1 MMFVEYEFE
10 RDFADKACTL
20 EYVMSQVDAGMGV
33 YVFLQLSELSEFAEI
48 AQQYKGHVVWVEDVA
63 SGPLGFLVD
72 DPVVGLIEFSGSV
85 PDSDPVG
92 AFFSTDFPH
101 SGVVM
106 VSDTADFPVTV
117 RPVLVEEY
125 RPMEHAGEESGDV
138 ITKLMQ
144 AGALLVYRLDFAG
157 AAGFLQ
163 EEVFIDANN
172 RGLVSGLL

>member
-1 MMFVEYEFE
+1 M
-10 RDFADKACTL
+10 
-20 EYVMSQVDAGMGV
+20 
-33 YVFLQLSELSEFAEI
+33 
-48 AQQYKGHVVWVEDVA
+48 VWVEDVA

-106 VSDTADFPVTV
+106 VSDAADFPVTV

-125 RPMEHAGEESGDV
+125 RPMEHVSEESDDV

-157 AAGFLQ
+157 AAGALQ
-163 EEVFIDANN
+163 EEVFIDTNN
-172 RGLVSGLL
+172 RELVSELL

>member
-10 RDFADKACTL
+10 RDFADKAFTL
-20 EYVMSQVDAGMGV
+20 EHVISQVGADMGV

-48 AQQYKGHVVWVEDVA
+48 AQQYKGHVAWVEDVA

-138 ITKLMQ
+138 ITKLMH

-157 AAGFLQ
+157 VAGALQ
-163 EEVFIDANN
+163 EEVFIDTNN

>member
-1 MMFVEYEFE
+1 MFVGYEFE

-20 EYVMSQVDAGMGV
+20 EYVMSQVGAGMGV
-33 YVFLQLSELSEFAEI
+33 YVFLQLSEVSEFAEI

-72 DPVVGLIEFSGSV
+72 DPVVGLIEFRGSVSGS
-85 PDSDPVG
+85 DPAGV
-92 AFFSTDFPH
+92 FFSTDFPY

-106 VSDTADFPVTV
+106 VSDAADFPATV
-117 RPVLVEEY
+117 QPVLVEEC
-125 RPMEHAGEESGDV
+125 RPVEHASEESGDV

-157 AAGFLQ
+157 AAGSLQ
-163 EEVFIDANN
+163 EEVFIDTNN

>member
-1 MMFVEYEFE
+1 MFVGYEFE

-20 EYVMSQVDAGMGV
+20 EYVMSQVGAGMGV
-33 YVFLQLSELSEFAEI
+33 YVFLQLSEVSDFAEM

-72 DPVVGLIEFSGSV
+72 DPVVGLIEFRGSV
-85 PDSDPVG
+85 PGSDPAG
-92 AFFSTDFPH
+92 AFFSIDFPH

-106 VSDTADFPVTV
+106 VSGAADFPVRV
-117 RPVLVEEY
+117 RPVLVEEC
-125 RPMEHAGEESGDV
+125 RPMGHAGEESGDV
-138 ITKLMQ
+138 VARLMQ
-144 AGALLVYRLDFAG
+144 AGALLVYRLDCAG

-163 EEVFIDANN
+163 EEVFIDTNN

>member
-1 MMFVEYEFE
+1 MFVGYEFE

-20 EYVMSQVDAGMGV
+20 EYVMSQVGAGMGV
-33 YVFLQLSELSEFAEI
+33 YVFLQLSEVSDFAEM

-72 DPVVGLIEFSGSV
+72 DPVVGLIEFRGSV
-85 PDSDPVG
+85 PGSDPAG

-106 VSDTADFPVTV
+106 VSEAADFPARVQ
-117 RPVLVEEY
+117 PVLVEEC
-125 RPMEHAGEESGDV
+125 RPVEHAGEESGDV
-138 ITKLMQ
+138 VARLMQ

-157 AAGFLQ
+157 VAGFLQ

-172 RGLVSGLL
+172 RGLISGLL

>member
-1 MMFVEYEFE
+1 MFVEYEFE

-20 EYVMSQVDAGMGV
+20 EHVISQVSADMGV
-33 YVFLQLSELSEFAEI
+33 YVFLQLSELSEFPEI

-106 VSDTADFPVTV
+106 VSDAADFPVTV

-125 RPMEHAGEESGDV
+125 RPMEHVSEESDDV

-157 AAGFLQ
+157 AAGALQ
-163 EEVFIDANN
+163 EEVFIDTNN
-172 RGLVSGLL
+172 RELVSELL

>member
-1 MMFVEYEFE
+1 MFVGYGFE

-20 EYVMSQVDAGMGV
+20 EHVISQVGADMGV

-48 AQQYKGHVVWVEDVA
+48 AQQYKGHVAWVEDVA

-72 DPVVGLIEFSGSV
+72 NPVVGLIEFRGSV
-85 PDSDPVG
+85 PGSDPAG
-92 AFFSTDFPH
+92 AFFSIDFPH

-106 VSDTADFPVTV
+106 VSEAADFPVTV

-157 AAGFLQ
+157 VAGFLQ

-172 RGLVSGLL
+172 RGLISGLL

>member
-1 MMFVEYEFE
+1 MFVEYEFE
-10 RDFADKACTL
+10 RDFADKAFTL
-20 EYVMSQVDAGMGV
+20 EHVISQVGAGMGV

-48 AQQYKGHVVWVEDVA
+48 AQQYKGHVAWVEDVA

-72 DPVVGLIEFSGSV
+72 NPVVGLIEFSGSV
-85 PDSDPVG
+85 PDSDPAG

-106 VSDTADFPVTV
+106 VSDAADFPATV
-117 RPVLVEEY
+117 QPVLVEEC
-125 RPMEHAGEESGDV
+125 RPVEHASEESGDV
-138 ITKLMQ
+138 VARLMQ

-157 AAGFLQ
+157 AAGSLQ
-163 EEVFIDANN
+163 EEVFIDTNN

>member
-1 MMFVEYEFE
+1 MFVEYAFE
-10 RDFADKACTL
+10 RGFADKACTL
-20 EYVMSQVDAGMGV
+20 EYVMSQVGAGMGV
-33 YVFLQLSELSEFAEI
+33 YVFLQLSEVSEFAEI

-72 DPVVGLIEFSGSV
+72 DPVVGLIEFRGSVSGS
-85 PDSDPVG
+85 DPAG

-106 VSDTADFPVTV
+106 VSGAADFPATV
-117 RPVLVEEY
+117 RPVLVEECH
-125 RPMEHAGEESGDV
+125 PVDGVGEESGDV
-138 ITKLMQ
+138 ITKVMQ

-163 EEVFIDANN
+163 EEVFIDTNN

>member
-1 MMFVEYEFE
+1 MFVEYEFE
-10 RDFADKACTL
+10 RDFADKAFTL
-20 EYVMSQVDAGMGV
+20 EHVISQAGADMGV
-33 YVFLQLSELSEFAEI
+33 YVFLQLSEVSDFVEI
-48 AQQYKGHVVWVEDVA
+48 AQQYKGHVAWVEDVA

-72 DPVVGLIEFSGSV
+72 DPVVGLIEFRGSV
-85 PDSDPVG
+85 PGSDPAG
-92 AFFSTDFPH
+92 AFFSVDFSH

-106 VSDTADFPVTV
+106 VSDEADFPVRA
-117 RPVLVEEY
+117 RPVLVEEC
-125 RPMEHAGEESGDV
+125 RPVEHASEESGDV
-138 ITKLMQ
+138 VARLMQ

>member
-1 MMFVEYEFE
+1 MFVGYEFE
-10 RDFADKACTL
+10 RDFADRACTL
-20 EYVMSQVDAGMGV
+20 EYVMSQVGADMGV
-33 YVFLQLSELSEFAEI
+33 YVFLQLSEVSDFAEI

-63 SGPLGFLVD
+63 SGPLGFLAD
-72 DPVVGLIEFSGSV
+72 NPVVGLIEFSGSV
-85 PDSDPVG
+85 PGSDPAG

-106 VSDTADFPVTV
+106 VSEAADFPARVQ
-117 RPVLVEEY
+117 PVLVEECC
-125 RPMEHAGEESGDV
+125 PVEHAGEESGDV
-138 ITKLMQ
+138 VARLMRV
-144 AGALLVYRLDFAG
+144 GALLVYRLDFAG

>member
-1 MMFVEYEFE
+1 MFVGYGFE

-20 EYVMSQVDAGMGV
+20 EYVMSQVGAGMGV
-33 YVFLQLSELSEFAEI
+33 YVFLQLSEVSDFAEM

-72 DPVVGLIEFSGSV
+72 NPVVGLIEFSGSV
-85 PDSDPVG
+85 PDSDPAG

-106 VSDTADFPVTV
+106 VSDAADFPATV
-117 RPVLVEEY
+117 QPVLVEECH
-125 RPMEHAGEESGDV
+125 PVEHASEESGDV
-138 ITKLMQ
+138 ITKVMQ
-144 AGALLVYRLDFAG
+144 AGAFLVYRLDFAG

-163 EEVFIDANN
+163 EEVFIDTNN
-172 RGLVSGLL
+172 RGLISGLL

>member
-1 MMFVEYEFE
+1 MFVGYGFE

-20 EYVMSQVDAGMGV
+20 EYVMSQVGAGMGV
-33 YVFLQLSELSEFAEI
+33 YVFLQLSVSDFAEI

-85 PDSDPVG
+85 PGSDPAG
-92 AFFSTDFPH
+92 AFFSIDFPH

-106 VSDTADFPVTV
+106 VSAVADFPATV
-117 RPVLVEEY
+117 QPVLVEEC
-125 RPMEHAGEESGDV
+125 RPVEHASEESGDV

-144 AGALLVYRLDFAG
+144 AGALLAYRLDFAG
-157 AAGFLQ
+157 AAGSLQ
-163 EEVFIDANN
+163 EEVFIDTNN

>member
-1 MMFVEYEFE
+1 MFVGYGFE

-20 EYVMSQVDAGMGV
+20 EYVMSQVGAGMGV
-33 YVFLQLSELSEFAEI
+33 YVFLQLSVSDFAEI

-72 DPVVGLIEFSGSV
+72 NPVVGLIEFSGSV

-106 VSDTADFPVTV
+106 VSAVADFPATV
-117 RPVLVEEY
+117 QPVLVEEC
-125 RPMEHAGEESGDV
+125 RPVEHASEESGDV

-144 AGALLVYRLDFAG
+144 AGALLVYRLDCAG
-157 AAGFLQ
+157 AAGLLQ
-163 EEVFIDANN
+163 EEVFIDTNN
-172 RGLVSGLL
+172 RGLISGLL

>member
-1 MMFVEYEFE
+1 MFVGYGFE

-20 EYVMSQVDAGMGV
+20 EYVMSQVGAGMGV
-33 YVFLQLSELSEFAEI
+33 YVFLQLSVSDFAEI

-85 PDSDPVG
+85 PGSDPAG
-92 AFFSTDFPH
+92 AFFSIDFPH

-106 VSDTADFPVTV
+106 VSDAADFPATV
-117 RPVLVEEY
+117 QPVLVEECH
-125 RPMEHAGEESGDV
+125 PVEHASEESGDV
-138 ITKLMQ
+138 ITKVMQ
-144 AGALLVYRLDFAG
+144 AGAFLVYRLDFAG

-163 EEVFIDANN
+163 EEVFIDTNN
-172 RGLVSGLL
+172 RGLISGLL

>member
-1 MMFVEYEFE
+1 MFVEYEFE

-72 DPVVGLIEFSGSV
+72 TVVGLIEFSGSV

-106 VSDTADFPVTV
+106 VSAVADFPATV
-117 RPVLVEEY
+117 QPVLVEEC
-125 RPMEHAGEESGDV
+125 RPVEHASEESGDV

-144 AGALLVYRLDFAG
+144 AGALLVYRLDCAG
-157 AAGFLQ
+157 AAGLLQ
-163 EEVFIDANN
+163 EEVFIDTNN
-172 RGLVSGLL
+172 RGLISGLL

>member
-1 MMFVEYEFE
+1 MFVGYGFE

-20 EYVMSQVDAGMGV
+20 EHVISRAGADMEV
-33 YVFLQLSELSEFAEI
+33 YVFLQLSEVSEFAEI
-48 AQQYKGHVVWVEDVA
+48 AQQYKGHVAWVEDVA

-72 DPVVGLIEFSGSV
+72 DPVVGLIEFRGSA
-85 PDSDPVG
+85 PGSDPAG
-92 AFFSTDFPH
+92 AFFSIDFPH

-106 VSDTADFPVTV
+106 VSGAADFPVRV
-117 RPVLVEEY
+117 RLVLVEECH
-125 RPMEHAGEESGDV
+125 PVDGVGEESGDV

-172 RGLVSGLL
+172 RGLISGLL

>member
-10 RDFADKACTL
+10 RDFADKAFTL
-20 EYVMSQVDAGMGV
+20 EHVISQVGADMGV
-33 YVFLQLSELSEFAEI
+33 YVFLQLSELSDFAEI
-48 AQQYKGHVVWVEDVA
+48 AQQYKGHVAWVEDVA

-106 VSDTADFPVTV
+106 VSDAVDFPAMV

-138 ITKLMQ
+138 IPKLIQ

-163 EEVFIDANN
+163 EEVFIDTNN